1 MRRTGPSTLAALCL
15 TLCGGA
21 LAGGIEGVYSVG
33 PKGDTL
39 IRVARGTEAGAFV
52 GTLIQAHTAG
62 LRQMLNRPVMDLKR
76 VSDTKL
82 RGRLNAYHLRLSTN
96 QGEWLDVP
104 KAELL
109 PNGDLRCTVRDAS
122 GGSAD
127 VLYQRLPDEKPK
139 EGARQPQAAEPG
151 ELAGAWREPDGAVT
165 HYVSHKD
172 RYVGQID
179 TLSPRLRAR
188 GFRAGDERVRA
199 KRTAPGVYRGT
210 LRVRSLSGKHER
222 WEEVEIAVQ
231 GGRLEIAALRDGK
244 RGATL
249 LTAARLG
256 SAGGDAALLPP
267 AAHDDGEL
275 AGAWRDG
282 HGGVNRFVRKGD
294 SDYDG
299 LVVRL
304 APNDEGFGFTVGEV
318 AIRVRRTGRY
328 TYEGK
333 VLAKTRGGR
342 EQWWE
347 PIDIAVLRNTL
358 KYTRHMRR
366 GGEEQGA
373 AVRVEK

>member
-21 LAGGIEGVYSVG
+21 LAAGIEGVYAVG

-39 IRVARGTEAGAFV
+39 VRVARSTKPGAFV
-52 GTLIQAHTAG
+52 GTLIQAHTPE
-62 LRQMLNRPVMDLKR
+62 LRQLLNRPVLDLKQ
-76 VSDTKL
+76 VPEAEF
-82 RGRLNAYHLRLSTN
+82 RGRINAHHLRLSDD

-109 PNGDLRCTVRDAS
+109 PNGDLRCTVRDAA

-139 EGARQPQAAEPG
+139 ENARQPQAAQPG

-165 HYVSHKD
+165 HYVSHKG

-179 TLSPRLRAR
+179 TLSPRLKAR
-188 GFRAGDERVRA
+188 GFRAGDERVRV
-199 KRTAPGVYRGT
+199 KRRAPGVYRGT

-222 WEEVEIAVQ
+222 WEDIEITVR
-231 GGRLEIAALRDGK
+231 GGRLDIAAFRDGK

-249 LTAARLG
+249 LTADRLG

-267 AAHDDGEL
+267 AARDDGEL
-275 AGAWRDG
+275 AGVWRDG

-294 SDYDG
+294 SRRGRHPRPPHRPLHLRRQGPRQDPRRPRA
-299 LVVRL
+299 VVGAHRHRRPPQHPQVHPPH
-304 APNDEGFGFTVGEV
+304 APRRQRAGRGHPCREV
-318 AIRVRRTGRY
+318 A
-328 TYEGK
+328 
-333 VLAKTRGGR
+333 
-342 EQWWE
+342 
-347 PIDIAVLRNTL
+347 
-358 KYTRHMRR
+358 
-366 GGEEQGA
+366 
-373 AVRVEK
+373 